1 MDSPPECFDGLR
13 LAIQS
18 HSVHKVE
25 NADTEDREYVVSNLR
40 VFQIEV
46 VLVNERNELAQTT
59 NVALHASLLT
69 ENGLDLV
76 WPNPQEPM
84 LTGETEAVII
94 GGRGLFKLKMG
105 ASVLSSKMG
114 KQRFRVKIEPKSER
128 LQRDFPQLTVLTESL
143 PRISPISPISPRLP
157 GAHRAAQVGHQ
168 ARPQATPAA
177 RQHGRRLAQLLA
189 PLLARQL
196 AWLRGPLLARLLA
209 RLLRVLARVRAR
221 QLARQLAR
229 RLALQAARRRQ
240 LARRLALQAARRLAQ
255 RQVRLLRALARLLAR
270 QLAWLLA
277 RLLAL
282 QARRRRRR
290 QKQAQC

>member
-1 MDSPPECFDGLR
+1 MISDFSPEELREIGLAPSREASSNYPEGSGALVPPGVQREDSVGALLASIGQTLPPLPTGTPGSGAPVDSPPECFDGLR

-114 KQRFRVKIEPKSER
+114 KQRFRVK
-128 LQRDFPQLTVLTESL
+128 
-143 PRISPISPISPRLP
+143 
-157 GAHRAAQVGHQ
+157 VGL
-168 ARPQATPAA
+168 
-177 RQHGRRLAQLLA
+177 GLGLGL
-189 PLLARQL
+189 
-196 AWLRGPLLARLLA
+196 GP
-209 RLLRVLARVRAR
+209 
-221 QLARQLAR
+221 
-229 RLALQAARRRQ
+229 
-240 LARRLALQAARRLAQ
+240 
-255 RQVRLLRALARLLAR
+255 
-270 QLAWLLA
+270 
-277 RLLAL
+277 
-282 QARRRRRR
+282 
-290 QKQAQC
+290 

>member
-1 MDSPPECFDGLR
+1 MISDFSPEELREIGLAPSREASSNYPEGSGALVPHAQQPPDVQREDSVGALLASIGQTLPPLPGQTLPPLPTGTPGSGAPVDSPPECFDGLR

-114 KQRFRVKIEPKSER
+114 KQRFRVK
-128 LQRDFPQLTVLTESL
+128 
-143 PRISPISPISPRLP
+143 
-157 GAHRAAQVGHQ
+157 VGL
-168 ARPQATPAA
+168 
-177 RQHGRRLAQLLA
+177 GLGLGLGVG
-189 PLLARQL
+189 LGL
-196 AWLRGPLLARLLA
+196 GP
-209 RLLRVLARVRAR
+209 
-221 QLARQLAR
+221 
-229 RLALQAARRRQ
+229 
-240 LARRLALQAARRLAQ
+240 
-255 RQVRLLRALARLLAR
+255 
-270 QLAWLLA
+270 
-277 RLLAL
+277 
-282 QARRRRRR
+282 
-290 QKQAQC
+290 

>member
-1 MDSPPECFDGLR
+1 MISVLSPEELREIGLAPSREASSNYPEGSGALVPPDLQPPDVQREDSVGALLASIGQTLPPLPGQTLPPLPTGTPGSGAPVDSPPECFDGLR

-114 KQRFRVKIEPKSER
+114 KQRFRVK
-128 LQRDFPQLTVLTESL
+128 
-143 PRISPISPISPRLP
+143 
-157 GAHRAAQVGHQ
+157 VGL
-168 ARPQATPAA
+168 
-177 RQHGRRLAQLLA
+177 GLGLGL
-189 PLLARQL
+189 
-196 AWLRGPLLARLLA
+196 GP
-209 RLLRVLARVRAR
+209 
-221 QLARQLAR
+221 
-229 RLALQAARRRQ
+229 
-240 LARRLALQAARRLAQ
+240 
-255 RQVRLLRALARLLAR
+255 
-270 QLAWLLA
+270 
-277 RLLAL
+277 
-282 QARRRRRR
+282 
-290 QKQAQC
+290 

>member
-114 KQRFRVKIEPKSER
+114 KQRFRVK
-128 LQRDFPQLTVLTESL
+128 
-143 PRISPISPISPRLP
+143 
-157 GAHRAAQVGHQ
+157 VGF
-168 ARPQATPAA
+168 
-177 RQHGRRLAQLLA
+177 GFGLGL
-189 PLLARQL
+189 
-196 AWLRGPLLARLLA
+196 GP
-209 RLLRVLARVRAR
+209 
-221 QLARQLAR
+221 
-229 RLALQAARRRQ
+229 
-240 LARRLALQAARRLAQ
+240 
-255 RQVRLLRALARLLAR
+255 
-270 QLAWLLA
+270 
-277 RLLAL
+277 
-282 QARRRRRR
+282 
-290 QKQAQC
+290 